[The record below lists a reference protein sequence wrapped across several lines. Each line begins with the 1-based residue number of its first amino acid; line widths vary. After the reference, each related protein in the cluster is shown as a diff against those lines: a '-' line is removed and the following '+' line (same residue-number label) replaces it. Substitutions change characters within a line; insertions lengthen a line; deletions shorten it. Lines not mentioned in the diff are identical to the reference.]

1 MCLECT
7 RIFWNTNLQEIVFVT
22 KNLQEA
28 NIQEVG
34 VGDDVGGDDLVVVA
48 VVFVV
53 VVVVG
58 RWWSCTVNRD

>member
-53 VVVVG
+53 VVG

>member
-7 RIFWNTNLQEIVFVT
+7 RILWNTNLQEIVFVT

-53 VVVVG
+53 VVG